1 MNIRKIIH
9 VDMDA
14 FYASIEQRDH
24 PELKG
29 KPIAVGG
36 NAERGVIAAASYEA
50 RVFGIKSAMPSMI
63 AVKKCPHLIFVKPN
77 FEKYS
82 FVSQQIRTI
91 FLEYS
96 DKVEPLSLDEA
107 YIDVTHNKKGMLSAS
122 MIAKEI
128 RSKIF
133 EVTGLTASAGI
144 SINKF
149 LAKVGSDLNKPNGQ
163 FLIPPSDALRFIEQL
178 PVKKFPYVGA
188 KTAQK
193 MYKLGIYNGGDLKK
207 LSEIQLNQQFGKQ
220 GTYYYQVVRCI
231 QNSEVI
237 SSRLRKSLA
246 VERTLMNNIVGVDLC
261 LQELDYVLNEL
272 DRRLKKSKLS
282 AKTITLKIKYHNF
295 EIQSK
300 SKSLIHYTNKITQIF
315 EVIKVLLNA
324 IDIAQKPIRL
334 IGISLSNL
342 NNKQEVYEQLTF
354 NF

>member
-1 MNIRKIIH
+1 
-9 VDMDA
+9 MDA

-50 RVFGIKSAMPSMI
+50 RVYGVKSAMPSII
-63 AVKKCPHLIFVKPN
+63 AIKKCPQLIFVKPN
-77 FEKYS
+77 FEKYT
-82 FVSQQIRTI
+82 FVSKQIREI

-107 YIDVTHNKKGMLSAS
+107 FIDVTHNKKGMLSAS

-133 EVTGLTASAGI
+133 DVTGLTASAGI

-149 LAKVGSDLNKPNGQ
+149 LAKVGSDMNKPNGQ
-163 FLIPPSDALRFIEQL
+163 YLIPPNDALKFIENL
-178 PVKKFPYVGA
+178 PVKKFPYVGE
-188 KTAQK
+188 KTAEK
-193 MYKLGIYNGGDLKK
+193 MYKLGIYKGGDLKK
-207 LSEIQLNQQFGKQ
+207 LSEIQLTQQFGKQ
-220 GTYYYQVVRCI
+220 GIYYYQVVRCT

-237 SSRLRKSLA
+237 ASRIRKSIA
-246 VERTLMNNIVGVDLC
+246 VERTLLNNIVGVDLC

-272 DRRLKKSKLS
+272 NRRLKKSKLS

-300 SKSLIHYTNKITQIF
+300 SKTLIHYTNKIPEIF
-315 EVIKVLLNA
+315 EIIKTLLNA
-324 IDIAQKPIRL
+324 MDVAQKPIRL
-334 IGISLSNL
+334 IGVSLSKL
-342 NNKQEVYEQLTF
+342 NNKQEEYKQLTF